1 MPLGHLQ
8 QICSHKDCNG
18 SHVDVQS
25 VLRRKKTC
33 FFTHSV
39 QELTLVPT
47 MRAREACYGESHAKP
62 THGCTSSFTK
72 GKISKAVTCF
82 KHTWRQKRMCPASQQ
97 TWRRNTTRQGKG
109 CAKNPLSLSNQPEDC
124 KGAKVQSKTDIF
136 SDYRLAVPTVLAATR
151 VESEISPTHI
161 AHPGREQGLYI
172 CGCDDSLCGRI
183 YSFIYS

>member
-1 MPLGHLQ
+1 MVNHM
-8 QICSHKDCNG
+8 
-18 SHVDVQS
+18 QS
-25 VLRRKKTC
+25 RHMAVLLP
-33 FFTHSV
+33 S
-39 QELTLVPT
+39 QNI
-47 MRAREACYGESHAKP
+47 
-62 THGCTSSFTK
+62 
-72 GKISKAVTCF
+72 KISKAVTCF

-124 KGAKVQSKTDIF
+124 KGSKVQSKTDIF

-172 CGCDDSLCGRI
+172 CGCGDSLCGRI
-183 YSFIYS
+183 YLFIYS